1 MYRYYFNDDKK
12 TVYCVSTY
20 AGKVVKGRASCADE
34 DEYVAFN
41 GAELAKARCDVKV
54 AEKRVKNANKKYK
67 EAEIAFR
74 AAEKRLSKMNSY
86 VKDSKAELTENK
98 KILNRLLKSM

>member
-20 AGKVVKGRASCADE
+20 AGKVVKGKASCAEE
-34 DEYVAFN
+34 DEYVAYN

-54 AEKRVKNANKKYK
+54 SEKRLKNANKKYE
-67 EAEIAFR
+67 EAEIAFEN
-74 AAEKRLSKMNSY
+74 AKKRLDKMKSY
-86 VKDSKAELTENK
+86 VKNSKVELAENK
-98 KILNRLLKSM
+98 KILNKIIKSM

>member
-20 AGKVVKGRASCADE
+20 AGKIVQGKASCAEE
-34 DEYVAFN
+34 DAYVAYN

-54 AEKRVKNANKKYK
+54 SEKRLKNANKKYE
-67 EAEIAFR
+67 EAEIAFEN
-74 AAEKRLSKMNSY
+74 AKKRLDKMKSY
-86 VKDSKAELTENK
+86 VKNSKVELAENK
-98 KILNRLLKSM
+98 KILNKIIKSM

>member
-20 AGKVVKGRASCADE
+20 AGKIVKGKASCAEE
-34 DEYVAFN
+34 DEYSTTK

-54 AEKRVKNANKKYK
+54 AEKRLNNANKKYA
-67 EAEIAFR
+67 EAKQVFNE
-74 AAEKRLSKMNSY
+74 AADRLKKMKSY
-86 VKDSKAELTENK
+86 VSDSNKELVLNNK
-98 KILNRLLKSM
+98 VLNKLVKSL

>member
-20 AGKVVKGRASCADE
+20 AGKVVKGKASCADE
-34 DEYVAFN
+34 DEYVAYN

-54 AEKRVKNANKKYK
+54 SEKRLNNANKKYK
-67 EAEIAFR
+67 EAEIAFENAKR
-74 AAEKRLSKMNSY
+74 RLEKMKSY
-86 VKDSKAELTENK
+86 VKDSKVELAENK
-98 KILNRLLKSM
+98 KILNKIIKSM